1 MSARRPANPT
11 LQEISQRLDE
21 LAAKVERQQSAAAA
35 SPRWW
40 EEQAGRFE
48 NDPAFD
54 EMMRIVRQ
62 QRKLES
68 APQRRRKR
76 GAKRARA

>member
-1 MSARRPANPT
+1 MSARRPTTPT

-21 LAAKVERQQSAAAA
+21 LAAKVERQQSAFAV
-35 SPRWW
+35 SPWWW
-40 EEQAGRFE
+40 EEHAGRFE

-54 EMMRIVRQ
+54 EIMRIVRR

-68 APQRRRKR
+68 LPKQRGKR

>member
-1 MSARRPANPT
+1 MSSRRPATPT

-21 LAAKVERQQSAAAA
+21 LAAKVDRQQSAASV

-62 QRKLES
+62 QRKLELAS
-68 APQRRRKR
+68 ERRKKR
-76 GAKRARA
+76 GTKRARS